1 MICKFVKGRQND
13 EHHRTLADI
22 NHDILLNYISNSIRI
37 LILYCIQNHENGK
50 GGGDGYFFSVIQV
63 KLNI

>member
-1 MICKFVKGRQND
+1 MICKFVKGRQNG

-37 LILYCIQNHENGK
+37 LIQYCIQNHENGK
-50 GGGDGYFFSVIQV
+50 GYETYVVLGFSQGGW
-63 KLNI
+63 